1 MNDTAAP
8 TIVVAGQ
15 RPTLRRECA
24 QVWARWELLVNL
36 VSRDL
41 TVRYKRSLLGFLW
54 SFLHPLIFMAVLT
67 LVFGTLFAQRTPNY
81 SAYLLSAY
89 LAFQYFLQT
98 TTKAMASMSWNG
110 PLLKRIYVPTS
121 IFPLSVALSGLVN
134 LFLSFLPMFVV
145 MAVAGVPFSWSL
157 LFLPVGGLL
166 LFVFV
171 LGCSLGL
178 CSLAVYF
185 DDVRLMYEAGIYSV
199 MYLTPIFYPLEIVPE
214 RFRPI
219 IFANP
224 LYYFCELIRQPVFTG
239 RLPGLET
246 IAIAAVWAVG
256 MLFVG
261 WQVLRRMSPGFFRH
275 L

>member
-1 MNDTAAP
+1 MQNATAAMIR
-8 TIVVAGQ
+8 TAGQ
-15 RPTLRRECA
+15 RSTVRRECA
-24 QVWARWELLVNL
+24 EVWARRELLVNL
-36 VSRDL
+36 VARDL

-54 SFLHPLIFMAVLT
+54 SFLHPLIFMLALT
-67 LVFGTLFAQRTPNY
+67 MVFGKLFAQRTPNY
-81 SAYLLSAY
+81 SAYLLSAF

-98 TTKAMASMSWNG
+98 TTKAMGSMSWNG
-110 PLLKRIYVPTS
+110 PLLKRVYVPAG
-121 IFPLSVALSGLVN
+121 IFPLSVAVSGLVN
-134 LFLSFLPMFVV
+134 LYLSFLPMFLV
-145 MAVAGVPFSWSL
+145 MALLGVHFTWSL
-157 LFLPVGGLL
+157 AFLPIGGLL
-166 LFVFV
+166 LFFFV
-171 LGCSLGL
+171 LGCSFGL

-224 LYYFCELIRQPVFTG
+224 LYYYCELIRQPVFAG
-239 RLPGLET
+239 KLPSWET
-246 IAIAAVWAVG
+246 IGVATLWAVV
-256 MLFVG
+256 MLTLG

>member
-1 MNDTAAP
+1 MGETAAP
-8 TIVVAGQ
+8 TVLVAGQ
-15 RPTLRRECA
+15 RPTLRWECA
-24 QVWARWELLVNL
+24 AVLRRWELLVNL
-36 VSRDL
+36 VARDL

-54 SFLHPLIFMAVLT
+54 SFLHPLIFMVVLT

-98 TTKAMASMSWNG
+98 TTKAMASMAWNG
-110 PLLKRIYVPTS
+110 PLLKRIYVPAS

-134 LFLSFLPMFVV
+134 LYLSFLPMFLV
-145 MAVAGVPFSWSL
+145 MAVLGVPFSWSL

-166 LFVFV
+166 LFGFV
-171 LGCSLGL
+171 LGCSFGL

-224 LYYFCELIRQPVFTG
+224 LYYYCELIRQPVFSG
-239 RLPGLET
+239 QLPSGHT
-246 IAIAAVWAVG
+246 ILIALIWAVV
-256 MLFVG
+256 MLIVG
-261 WQVLRRMSPGFFRH
+261 WQVLRRLSPGFFRH